1 MPQKPAPFSA
11 IIRLW
16 AMLRAFSV
24 LAVALRFGL
33 DEFVCARGRPRWF
46 WAFWRA
52 TIGRRKFALPPP
64 QRLRAALERLG
75 PLFVKFGQAISTR
88 RDMLPADLADELA
101 KLQERVPPESP
112 AAIRASLERA
122 FEKPLAQIFA
132 EFDDAP
138 VGSASVAQVHRAV
151 LHDGREVAVKVLRPN
166 VRRAVARDIALLRRV
181 ARVVEWLLPDGKRL
195 RPGAVVDEFHR
206 HLKIETDLLLEAANC
221 AQLRRNLAAD
231 PRARVPKVHW
241 DFCAREAMV
250 MEFLRGIPVSQT
262 EALAAAGINLRRL
275 ARDGIEIFFAQVFG
289 DRFFHA
295 DMHPGN
301 IHVDA
306 QGRFIFYDFGI
317 MGRLTPF
324 DQDYLARN
332 FLAFFNRDYRR
343 VAEMHAQAGWTPPD
357 TPIDE
362 FENAIRATCEPVFS
376 KPLGEISFGKFLL
389 DMFRT
394 ARAFR
399 LEVQP
404 QLFLLQ
410 KTMLSIEGVG
420 RELDPQINIWD
431 TAKPFLENWAR
442 KQYGPARA
450 LRVVR
455 RQLPDWLSL
464 LDDLPAVVRAA
475 AASGRET
482 ERLKIEIAA
491 LKKRGRITTA
501 LALVAAVAI
510 AVAAGWLWAGR

>member
-1 MPQKPAPFSA
+1 MAFSA

-112 AAIRASLERA
+112 EAIRASLERA

-151 LHDGREVAVKVLRPN
+151 LRDGREVAVKVLRPN

-450 LRVVR
+450 LRTVR

-475 AASGRET
+475 AASGREA
-482 ERLKIEIAA
+482 ERLKAEIAA
-491 LKKRGRITTA
+491 IKKRGRIKTA

-510 AVAAGWLWAGR
+510 AVAAGWFWAGR